1 MSKKKILLLSDDLR
15 LPSGVGTVSKHI
27 VLGSLDKFDWVQ
39 LGAAVKHPDQGKVF
53 DLSEDARKQSG
64 VEDASV
70 KIYPWSGYG
79 DENILRKLLD
89 DEKPDAILHFTD
101 PRQWL
106 WLYNMEHEIRQNI
119 PIFFYHIWDDLP
131 DPLYNRNYYES
142 CDWIGCISKQTYG
155 IVKRVWGSTEQ
166 SQWNQP
172 KDTQVDYVPHGIDT
186 DIYRPI
192 VEGDKDYDLMIEFKK
207 QLFKGKDPNYVLFYN
222 ARNIRRKMTSDIIIS
237 FRDFLLELPKEERDD
252 CYLVLHTTPV
262 DGNGTDLPRVV
273 KDLLPEFTDNIIFSS
288 DKITQEQINCLYNI
302 ADTTILISSNEGF
315 GLSTAESIAAGT
327 PIIVNV
333 TGGMQDHCG
342 FQINVAPEGY
352 NDSYDFLTDED
363 YVEIGSLHHW
373 REWVGKVTWGE
384 WASPVWPQT
393 RSLVGSPPTPYIYD
407 DRVDNYDVTDTI
419 KEHYI
424 LGREERKR
432 RGLVGREWLMN
443 EGGLNAENMC
453 NIFKESMT
461 REIENFEPRKRFE
474 LNKI

>member
-27 VLGSLDKFDWVQ
+27 VLGSVDKFDWVQ

-53 DLSEDARKQSG
+53 DLSEDAQKQTG
-64 VEDASV
+64 VKDASV

-79 DENILRKLLD
+79 NENILRRLLD

-101 PRQWL
+101 PRQWI

-155 IVKRVWGSTEQ
+155 ITKRVWGSTDQ

-186 DIYRPI
+186 DVYYPI
-192 VEGDKDYDLMIEFKK
+192 TEGDKHYDMMVELKK
-207 QLFKGKDPNYVLFYN
+207 QMFNGKNPKYVLFYN

-237 FRDFLLELPKEERDD
+237 FRDFLLDIPKEERDD

-273 KDLLPEFTDNIIFSS
+273 KDLLPEYKDNIIFSS
-288 DKITQEQINCLYNI
+288 DKISQEQINCLYNI

-342 FQINVAPEGY
+342 FQWNVAPSNMNEQFEY
-352 NDSYDFLTDED
+352 ITAED
-363 YVEIGSLHHW
+363 YVEIGSLHDW
-373 REWVGKVTWGE
+373 REWQGKVTWGE

-419 KEHYI
+419 KEHYD
-424 LGREERKR
+424 LGRKERKR

-474 LNKI
+474 LNLV

>member
-27 VLGSLDKFDWVQ
+27 VLGSVDTFDWVQ

-53 DLSEDARKQSG
+53 DLSEDARKETG
-64 VEDASV
+64 VTDATV
-70 KIYPWSGYG
+70 RVYPWSGYG
-79 DENILRKLLD
+79 DENVLRKLLE

-101 PRQWL
+101 PRQWI

-131 DPLYNRNYYES
+131 DPQYNRNYYES

-155 IVKRVWGSTEQ
+155 ITKRVWDSTQQ

-172 KDTQVDYVPHGIDT
+172 KDNQVDYVPHGIDT

-192 VEGDKDYDLMIEFKK
+192 SEEDEDYGLMVEFKK
-207 QLFKGKDPNYVLFYN
+207 QLFNGKDPKYVLFYN

-237 FRDFLLELPKEERDD
+237 FRDFLLDLPKEERDD
-252 CYLVLHTTPV
+252 CYFVLHTTPV

-273 KDLLPEFTDNIIFSS
+273 TDLMPEYKQNVIFSS
-288 DKITQEQINCLYNI
+288 DKIAQKQINCLYNI

-315 GLSTAESIAAGT
+315 GLSTAESISAGT

-342 FQINVAPEGY
+342 FKLDGKY
-352 NDSYDFLTDED
+352 LTADD
-363 YVEIGSLHHW
+363 YIEIGSLHDW
-373 REWVGKVTWGE
+373 REWEGKVTHGE
-384 WASPVWPQT
+384 WVSPVWPRT

-407 DRVDNYDVTDTI
+407 DRVDTHDVTQSI
-419 KEHYI
+419 KKHYE

>member
-39 LGAAVKHPDQGKVF
+39 LGAAVKHPDQGQVF

-461 REIENFEPRKRFE
+461 REIENFKPRKRFE

>member
-27 VLGSLDKFDWVQ
+27 VLGSVDTFDWVQ

-53 DLSEDARKQSG
+53 DLSEDAQKQTG
-64 VEDASV
+64 IKDASV

-79 DENILRKLLD
+79 DENVLRKLLD

-101 PRQWL
+101 PRQWI

-131 DPLYNRNYYES
+131 DPQYNRNYYES

-155 IVKRVWGSTEQ
+155 ITKRVWGSTEQ
-166 SQWNQP
+166 PQWNQP

-192 VEGDKDYDLMIEFKK
+192 TEEDEDYGLMVEFKK
-207 QLFKGKDPNYVLFYN
+207 QLFNGKDPKYVLFYN

-237 FRDFLLELPKEERDD
+237 FRDFLLDLPKEERDD

-273 KDLLPEFTDNIIFSS
+273 RDLMPEYRQNVIFSS
-288 DKITQEQINCLYNI
+288 DKITQQQINCLYNI

-315 GLSTAESIAAGT
+315 GLSTAESISAGT

-342 FQINVAPEGY
+342 FKTDGDY
-352 NDSYDFLTDED
+352 LTPED
-363 YVEIGSLHHW
+363 YVEIGSLHDW
-373 REWVGKVTWGE
+373 REWEYAVVWGV
-384 WASPVWPQT
+384 WANPIWPKT

-407 DRVDNYDVTDTI
+407 DRVDNHDVTQTI
-419 KEHYI
+419 KQQYE

-443 EGGLNAENMC
+443 EGGLSAENMC